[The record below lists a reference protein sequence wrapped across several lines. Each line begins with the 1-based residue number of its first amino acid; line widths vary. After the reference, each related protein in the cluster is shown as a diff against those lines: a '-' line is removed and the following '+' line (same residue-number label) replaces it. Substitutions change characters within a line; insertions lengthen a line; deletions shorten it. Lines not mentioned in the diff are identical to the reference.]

1 MQEQETQAL
10 PRPKVTALGV
20 VYPRA
25 LSPARRARAA
35 LGVRRQAALL
45 PGQELWQSS
54 NRYAVR
60 TFRAYVADAVRRGEV
75 EVLGRGIT
83 EYPNRA
89 YVVVRRIKRAPARW
103 PWYLLAGLFLAAW
116 LTAAVITA
124 WMYRDVVA
132 MLCVAFAL
140 VWFSAN
146 RARHAGACV
155 GLHCQGCRG
164 RKGR

>member
-10 PRPKVTALGV
+10 PRPEIRAVGA
-20 VYPRA
+20 VYPRP
-25 LSPARRARAA
+25 LSPARRAHAA

-54 NRYAVR
+54 NRYAVQA
-60 TFRAYVADAVRRGEV
+60 FRAYVADAVRRGEV

-89 YVVVRRIKRAPARW
+89 YVVVRRIKRAPVRW
-103 PWYLLAGLFLAAW
+103 PWYLLAALFLAGW

-124 WMYRDVVA
+124 WMYRDVIA
-132 MLCVAFAL
+132 ILCVALAL
-140 VWFSAN
+140 VWLGIN
-146 RARHAGACV
+146 RIRHAGACV
-155 GLHCQGCRG
+155 GLHCEGCRS
-164 RKGR
+164 K